1 MHAVLNLPAVQ
12 DQVIPPPPLFLCL
25 CVCVCVCVCKGGS
38 TGIVYTK
45 HNNSYL
51 CLWNYCQF
59 PVHFQE
65 LCGLGSVTHD
75 IHLRHPTTG
84 WISHAG
90 QLTWFYNMALLSLMC
105 LVLVLLQK
113 QCFSCFHFCR
123 FYAVVLCLDVP
134 WPDSSSIRIC
144 VAVIPVSPVS
154 CASICL
160 KCFHF
165 CRLHAIVLCSHV
177 VLWPG
182 SSSVRSCVAV
192 MPASPVFC
200 DSIWL
205 HQPDQ
210 T

>member
-1 MHAVLNLPAVQ
+1 MEWYTRIEFAILMLNAVVQ
-12 DQVIPPPPLFLCL
+12 HFFY
-25 CVCVCVCVCKGGS
+25 KGVS

-45 HNNSYL
+45 HKNSCL

-59 PVHFQE
+59 PILFQE
-65 LCGLGSVTHD
+65 LCGLDSVTHD

-84 WISHAG
+84 RISHAD
-90 QLTWFYNMALLSLMC
+90 QLTWLYSMPLLSVMC

-113 QCFSCFHFCR
+113 QCFKCFHFCR
-123 FYAVVLCLDVP
+123 FYAVVLCLDVVP
-134 WPDSSSIRIC
+134 WLDSISIRIC
-144 VAVIPVSPVS
+144 VAVIPVSVVS
-154 CASICL
+154 CASISL

-165 CRLHAIVLCSHV
+165 CRLYAIVLCSHV

-182 SSSVRSCVAV
+182 SSSVSSCVAV
-192 MPASPVFC
+192 MPASPVSC

-205 HQPDQ
+205 HQPGQ